1 MIRIILKIERQ
12 DDETRPPKV
21 AAQIALECTTAA
33 DLHRAA
39 LITKTAIEAQA
50 ATEGQEGPEVLRR
63 G

>member
-12 DDETRPPKV
+12 DDETKMPKV

-33 DLHRAA
+33 DLHRAT
-39 LITKTAIEAQA
+39 LITKMAIEAQA

>member
-12 DDETRPPKV
+12 EDGTRTPNV
-21 AAQIALECTTAA
+21 VAQIALECTTAA

>member
-12 DDETRPPKV
+12 DDETRTPKV
-21 AAQIALECTTAA
+21 AAQIALECTT
-33 DLHRAA
+33 AA